1 MRARREETDGDGTAS
16 TTAYYTKDEV
26 SGPLKGLGKNEPEVT
41 MTREKVVV
49 KDTNAD
55 KLPKGKLHDMSKSTG
70 SEDSVSNIQL
80 IPYHGF
86 TPSPLGEGGPGRSL
100 KFLLFNHKTTTEFP
114 TSCTMNLHF

>member
-26 SGPLKGLGKNEPEVT
+26 SGPLKGLGKNQPEVA

-49 KDTNAD
+49 KDNNAD

-70 SEDSVSNIQL
+70 SEDSVSNI
-80 IPYHGF
+80 
-86 TPSPLGEGGPGRSL
+86 
-100 KFLLFNHKTTTEFP
+100 
-114 TSCTMNLHF
+114 